1 MSGISFSDRA
11 VGDFVQL
18 SRLRQR
24 GEFSAAAATPG
35 RLTLG
40 RRPDG
45 TYLLADADGRTV
57 RESPDLASLIT
68 ELSAPESVH

>member
-11 VGDFVQL
+11 VGDFLQL
-18 SRLRQR
+18 RRLRQR
-24 GEFSAAAATPG
+24 GAFAGDAAPR

-57 RESPDLASLIT
+57 CESPDLARLVT
-68 ELSAPESVH
+68 ELSAPEAAG